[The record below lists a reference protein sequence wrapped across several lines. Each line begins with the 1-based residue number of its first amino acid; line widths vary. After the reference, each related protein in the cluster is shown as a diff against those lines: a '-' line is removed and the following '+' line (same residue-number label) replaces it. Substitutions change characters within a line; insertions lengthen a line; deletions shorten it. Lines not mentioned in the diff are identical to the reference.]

1 MAKLSP
7 FSSLVPCFPFFIL
20 LFPFFSSSSSA
31 AGVSASIGD
40 LLRDHGLPGGLL
52 PKAVESF
59 AYDSVSGLL
68 EVRIDGTCYAR
79 YEDGLAF
86 FDREVRGNLSYGALR
101 GVVGFSQEE
110 LFLWLPVKGI
120 VVKDPSSGVIV
131 IDIGLARKRL
141 PVAAFEDPPDCLP
154 GLEEA
159 AGGRGEWISLK
170 KMRSWWTFRF
180 WMGRVAWQERLL
192 AGEIIIKW

>member
-1 MAKLSP
+1 MSKFSP

-20 LFPFFSSSSSA
+20 LFLFFSSSSSA

-159 AGGRGEWISLK
+159 AGGLELL
-170 KMRSWWTFRF
+170 
-180 WMGRVAWQERLL
+180 GRKGFWQER
-192 AGEIIIKW
+192 

>member
-1 MAKLSP
+1 MAKHSS
-7 FSSLVPCFPFFIL
+7 FSSLMPCFPFLSL
-20 LFPFFSSSSSA
+20 LFLVFSSSSSA

-40 LLRDHGLPGGLL
+40 LLLDHGLPGGLL

-59 AYDSVSGLL
+59 AYDPVSGLL
-68 EVRIDGTCYAR
+68 EVRIDQTCYAR

-131 IDIGLARKRL
+131 IDIGLARKQL

-154 GLEEA
+154 ELEEEA
-159 AGGRGEWISLK
+159 AGGRGGWINLK
-170 KMRSWWTFRF
+170 S
-180 WMGRVAWQERLL
+180 
-192 AGEIIIKW
+192 